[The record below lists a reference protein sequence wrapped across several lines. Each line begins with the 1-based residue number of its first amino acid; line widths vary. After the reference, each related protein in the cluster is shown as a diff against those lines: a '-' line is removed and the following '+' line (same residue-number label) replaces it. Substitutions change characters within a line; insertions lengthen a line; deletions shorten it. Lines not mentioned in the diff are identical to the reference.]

1 MSNRTYAISQ
11 SPSLP
16 FDVLT
21 CELVPDAVKNNEL
34 SCSVPPLEH
43 PQLWSTIGDVATALL
58 TLLLVALAA
67 WAGWTA
73 VKTLDQTRQNS
84 IDQTRPYVFAQ
95 VVPSIAGSSIY
106 DLIIQNT
113 GQSTARNL
121 TISCPQFPAEPDLLA
136 AAIGKLFDIQH
147 VLPPQGRIR
156 TYWHFSGEDR
166 TWSDGEGDMGLPPVA
181 EVDVAYDGPDG
192 HYEDTFALNIGV
204 YAMMPI
210 GARGHEVPSDLPKPD
225 KNLHKML
232 AVIAGNI
239 SNLGR

>member
-1 MSNRTYAISQ
+1 MARIPRDT
-11 SPSLP
+11 
-16 FDVLT
+16 LT
-21 CELVPDAVKNNEL
+21 CELAPNAVKNDEL
-34 SCSVPPLEH
+34 SCSVPPLEYLD
-43 PQLWSTIGDVATALL
+43 LWSTIGDVATALL
-58 TLLLVALAA
+58 TLALVVLAG

-73 VKTLDQTRQNS
+73 VKTLNQTRQNS

-106 DLIIQNT
+106 DLVIQNT

-121 TISCPQFPAEPDLLA
+121 TIACPQFPSEPDRLA
-136 AAIGKLFDIQH
+136 VAIGKLFDIEH

-156 TYWHFSGEDR
+156 TYWHFSGDDR
-166 TWSDGEGDMGLPPVA
+166 NWSDGEGDMGLPPVA
-181 EVDVAYDGPDG
+181 DIQVSYDGPDG
-192 HYEDTFALNIGV
+192 HYEDTFPINIGV
-204 YAMMPI
+204 YAMTPV
-210 GARGHEVPSDLPKPD
+210 GASGHEVPTDLTKPE